1 MGENLRRRFIDAAHC
16 GPPPAHFRPAGGPRR
31 KHGRHGIGRLLVL
44 LREHDSETYCHSQR
58 VRGYAVQL
66 AAALGLGRRA
76 RRRLA
81 LAAGSHDLGKLCLP
95 AALLTKPSRLTAEEY
110 LRVQKHPV
118 MSELLLTPLVRDH
131 GLLAWVRH
139 HHEHFDGRGYP
150 DGLRGRGIPLGARLL
165 AVADCFDALTS
176 PRPYRAALPRPDA
189 LDYLRAGA
197 GRQFDP
203 AVVRAFVRGVEEV
216 DGPTPA
222 LSHTPSPPAAG
233 HRASRS

>member
-1 MGENLRRRFIDAAHC
+1 MAENRRHQFIDAAHW
-16 GPPPAHFRPAGGPRR
+16 GPPPAHFWPAGGVARQDAG
-31 KHGRHGIGRLLVL
+31 HGVGRLLGL
-44 LREHDSETYCHSQR
+44 LQDHDPETYCHSQR
-58 VRGYAVQL
+58 VRGYAVRL

-81 LAAGSHDLGKLCLP
+81 LAAGSHDLGKLCVP

-118 MSELLLTPLVRDH
+118 MSELLLAPLVRDP

-150 DGLRGRGIPLGARLL
+150 DGLRGRHIPLGARLL
-165 AVADCFDALTS
+165 AVADCFDALSS
-176 PRPYRAALPRPDA
+176 PRPYRAALPRRDA

-203 AVVRAFVRGVEEV
+203 AVVRAFLRAGEAI
-216 DGPTPA
+216 DAPP
-222 LSHTPSPPAAG
+222 PSPPLTSALPAAG
-233 HRASRS
+233 CRGSAS